1 MFIIILLAVLAAV
14 GLVATFVEIRRDGF
28 RPVATDW
35 ARVAERDAIHDAEPT
50 VTYR

>member
-1 MFIIILLAVLAAV
+1 MFIIILLAALALV

-35 ARVAERDAIHDAEPT
+35 ARVAEHDTLQNAEST
-50 VTYR
+50 VAYR